1 MTGVS
6 GERRVEG
13 RGGGDV
19 TLSGE
24 SGGAEVAE
32 EEAAAAGEEDAVEAN
47 SLDLW
52 QMICWAGA
60 PYADVC

>member
-1 MTGVS
+1 VS
-6 GERRVEG
+6 GEKRVEG
-13 RGGGDV
+13 TGGGDV

-24 SGGAEVAE
+24 SGGAEEAE
-32 EEAAAAGEEDAVEAN
+32 EEAAAAGEEEAVDPY